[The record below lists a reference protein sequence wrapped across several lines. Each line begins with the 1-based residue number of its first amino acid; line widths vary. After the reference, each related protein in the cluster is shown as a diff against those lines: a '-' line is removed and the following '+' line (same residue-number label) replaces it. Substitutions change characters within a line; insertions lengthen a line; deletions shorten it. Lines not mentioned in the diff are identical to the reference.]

1 MKLKEK
7 TIPPQGRPRLAETAG
22 RLVDLYTATK
32 KTGELKRWQ
41 AERALY
47 PEARKSPPPEK
58 K

>member
-1 MKLKEK
+1 MKQREK
-7 TIPPQGRPRLAETAG
+7 TIPPQGRSRLTEAAG
-22 RLVDLYTATK
+22 RLVDLYTATN
-32 KTGELKRWQ
+32 KTEELKRWQ